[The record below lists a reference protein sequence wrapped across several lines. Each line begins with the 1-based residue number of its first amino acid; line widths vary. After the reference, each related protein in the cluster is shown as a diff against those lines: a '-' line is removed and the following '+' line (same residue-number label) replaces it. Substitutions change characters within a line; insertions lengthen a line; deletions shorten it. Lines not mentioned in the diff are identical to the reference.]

1 MEIAANGKGVEGPS
15 YSALLK
21 VALPSDPSNPA
32 TATVY
37 AFEIGRFPK
46 LVEELE
52 AFIQWRGVRGRNPP
66 KRSGLRPEPILRLF

>member
-52 AFIQWRGVRGRNPP
+52 AFIERCRSSGVEYVDGIPL
-66 KRSGLRPEPILRLF
+66 SEVG